1 MEGIMDRHSQT
12 GHISQERPLERPS
25 SSQFVTYWRQQG
37 AGWKACLGKRR
48 SEEGRGG
55 LQRFGAVAVCV
66 LRDED
71 GGGGFYYANRFST
84 PVSVATKCVFCF
96 LLVGPY

>member
-71 GGGGFYYANRFST
+71 GGGAFITQTDSPHPFLWPRNVCFVFS
-84 PVSVATKCVFCF
+84 
-96 LLVGPY
+96 